1 MDPPNVNR
9 NLYPSQNG
17 NEESH
22 NGNKKIETQK
32 LGGNLWITGKTEE
45 DSLKKTERALG

>member
-1 MDPPNVNR
+1 MGMKR
-9 NLYPSQNG
+9 Q
-17 NEESH
+17 
-22 NGNKKIETQK
+22 TQK